1 MPSIILNFT
10 YVANFPSVCSTYVPI
25 SSTHFIPSQLFS
37 PEMGWCY
44 GLCHISVYL
53 TDITVP
59 THTWFQLLQYT
70 RRLLLA
76 YIYASTHAC
85 ISPNT
90 RCLSMSDLFSFDH
103 LNKPRPNGRPLG
115 NPNIC
120 KSTQLLHASFPVA
133 SSCCYRADPFV
144 CRSSPESRMTLLSD
158 VSTA

>member
-25 SSTHFIPSQLFS
+25 SSTHFIPSQLFLRKWGGVMASAIYQSTLLTS
-37 PEMGWCY
+37 PY
-44 GLCHISVYL
+44 PL
-53 TDITVP
+53 THDFTYFNIHVDCCS
-59 THTWFQLLQYT
+59 HTFMPQHM
-70 RRLLLA
+70 LA
-76 YIYASTHAC
+76 SHQTLDVLAC
-85 ISPNT
+85 QT
-90 RCLSMSDLFSFDH
+90 FFSFDH

-133 SSCCYRADPFV
+133 SSCCYRADPLV
-144 CRSSPESRMTLLSD
+144 CRSSPESHMTLLSD